1 MSGQSRLRAGWWNT
15 MRSGGLGAA
24 LAVLGVTAALAQN
37 APSPAEVAPLPGT
50 PPALGAP
57 PAVRQAPPVAPNQQ
71 PMPAQDLMSPEEVVL
86 SPVPILG
93 KTGQASWENGFEI
106 IVGALKAISGEL
118 DRLGLKRDGDVMVLY
133 TSSDDAGFEF
143 EAQIP
148 FSGTTQDKPK
158 DGVTLGASFS
168 GKVLKFAH
176 HGSFADMDETY
187 EAIANYLDSKNLQA
201 QDAYV
206 EKYLTDP
213 MITAPDA
220 LDVDI
225 FVPLK

>member
-1 MSGQSRLRAGWWNT
+1 MSGSSRLRAGWWNT
-15 MRSGGLGAA
+15 MRAGALGAILA
-24 LAVLGVTAALAQN
+24 LLGVTSGLAQN
-37 APSPAEVAPLPGT
+37 APSPAEVAPLPGG
-50 PPALGAP
+50 PPSLGAP
-57 PAVRQAPPVAPNQQ
+57 RAAGPGTGQQPPPV
-71 PMPAQDLMSPEEVVL
+71 QDLMSPEEVVL
-86 SPVPILG
+86 SPVPILS
-93 KTGQASWENGFEI
+93 KTGQASWESGFEI
-106 IVGALKAISGEL
+106 IVGTLKALTAEI

-168 GKVLKFAH
+168 GKVLKFTH

-187 EAIANYLDSKNLQA
+187 ESIANYLDSKNLQA

-213 MITAPDA
+213 MTASPDA

>member
-1 MSGQSRLRAGWWNT
+1 MSGSSRLRAGWWNT
-15 MRSGGLGAA
+15 FGSGILGLTLA
-24 LAVLGVTAALAQN
+24 LTATAGLAQN
-37 APSPAEVAPLPGT
+37 APSPAEVAPLPGA
-50 PPALGAP
+50 PPTLGAP
-57 PAVRQAPPVAPNQQ
+57 PPASAAPGQQ
-71 PMPAQDLMSPEEVVL
+71 LPMQELMSPEDVTL
-86 SPVPILG
+86 SPVPILS
-93 KTGQASWENGFEI
+93 KTGQASWESGFDI
-106 IVGALKAISGEL
+106 IVTTLKAVSAEM

-148 FSGTTQDKPK
+148 FSGTTQDKPRE
-158 DGVTLGASFS
+158 GITLGASFS
-168 GKVLKFAH
+168 GKVLKFTH

-187 EAIANYLDSKNLQA
+187 ESIANYLDSKNLQA

-213 MITAPDA
+213 MSTTPDA

>member
-1 MSGQSRLRAGWWNT
+1 
-15 MRSGGLGAA
+15 MRPGVLGAVLA
-24 LAVLGVTAALAQN
+24 LGANAGFAQN
-37 APSPAEVAPLPGT
+37 APSPAEVAPLPGA

-57 PAVRQAPPVAPNQQ
+57 LSPRTVPPAAPAQQ
-71 PMPAQDLMSPEEVVL
+71 PPAAQDLMSPEEVVL
-86 SPVPILG
+86 SPVPVLG

-106 IVGALKAISGEL
+106 IVGSLKAISAEL

-158 DGVTLGASFS
+158 DGMTLGASFS
-168 GKVLKFAH
+168 GKVLKFTH

-187 EAIANYLDSKNLQA
+187 ESIANYLDNKNLQA

-213 MITAPDA
+213 MTTTPDA

>member
-1 MSGQSRLRAGWWNT
+1 MSGQSRLRAGGWNT
-15 MRSGGLGAA
+15 MRSGILGAVLA
-24 LAVLGVTAALAQN
+24 LGATAVLAQS
-37 APSPAEVAPLPGT
+37 APSPAEVAPLPGA

-57 PAVRQAPPVAPNQQ
+57 SSPRPAQPAAPGQPPV
-71 PMPAQDLMSPEEVVL
+71 AQDLMSPEQVTL

-106 IVGALKAISGEL
+106 IVGTLKAISAEL

-148 FSGTTQDKPK
+148 FSGTTQEKPK
-158 DGVTLGASFS
+158 DGMTLGASFS

-187 EAIANYLDSKNLQA
+187 EAIANYLDNKNLQA

-213 MITAPDA
+213 MTTTPDA

>member
-1 MSGQSRLRAGWWNT
+1 MSGPSRLRAGWWNT
-15 MRSGGLGAA
+15 MRSGLLATALALLGA
-24 LAVLGVTAALAQN
+24 TAGLAQN
-37 APSPAEVAPLPGT
+37 APSPAEVAPLPGA

-57 PAVRQAPPVAPNQQ
+57 PAAKPAQPSSPAQAPQT
-71 PMPAQDLMSPEEVVL
+71 QDLMSPEEVVL
-86 SPVPILG
+86 SPVPVLS
-93 KTGQASWENGFEI
+93 KTGQASWESGFDI
-106 IVGALKAISGEL
+106 IVGALKAVTVEL

-143 EAQIP
+143 EAQVP

-168 GKVLKFAH
+168 GKVLKFTH

-206 EKYLTDP
+206 EKYLSDP
-213 MITAPDA
+213 MTTTPDA